1 MFKIAFRNIFRQK
14 RRTILTMLTMFGGF
28 VLSALSIGY
37 ADGSYSYIIDLFTHN
52 RLGQVQVHKGNY
64 LDRPSLYKTI
74 EDYQSVG
81 DTITGVQRVESW
93 APRLFSAGLAS
104 LGDQTAGVQV
114 VGINPDQE
122 NTATNFSKKVIKGR
136 YLSQKPNHEVMLGK
150 GLAKLLNADV
160 GDTTVILSQAA
171 DGSIANDLYKVVGI
185 TDRGD
190 QMENRTAYYLNLQD
204 AQDLFV
210 LPDQVHEII
219 VMADNIHHLD
229 RLATTIGNT
238 LENKSLEV
246 KPWMEFAK
254 TFYQTMQADIQGMW
268 IMLFVIILIV
278 AIGVLNTVLMSILE
292 RTREYGV
299 LRAMGTRPFE
309 IFRMVIYEV
318 TIMAVIS
325 ILIATVVSIGIN
337 YYFGI
342 NGIALP
348 SSIDWG
354 GMQVSHLYTAAS
366 PRSVYIPAITVIIT
380 SLIVSSFPAI
390 KAARIAPAQ
399 AMRMH

>member
-28 VLSALSIGY
+28 VLSAISIGY

-74 EDYQSVG
+74 ENYQAVG
-81 DTITGVQRVESW
+81 DTISGVDRVESW

-104 LGDQTAGVQV
+104 LGDQTVGVRV
-114 VGINPDQE
+114 IGIDPDQE
-122 NTATNFSKKVIKGR
+122 DAATNFSKKVIKGR
-136 YLSQKPNHEVMLGK
+136 YLSSQPRREVMLGK
-150 GLAKLLNADV
+150 GLAKLLHADI
-160 GDTTVILSQAA
+160 GDSTIILSQAA
-171 DGSIANDLYKVVGI
+171 DGSMANDFYTVVGI

-190 QMENRTAYYLNLQD
+190 KMENRTAYYLNLQD
-204 AQDLFV
+204 AQELFV
-210 LPDQVHEII
+210 LPGQVHEII
-219 VMADNIHHLD
+219 VLADNIQHLD
-229 RLATTIGNT
+229 RLANTIAGT
-238 LENKSLEV
+238 LQNNSLQV

-254 TFYQTMQADIQGMW
+254 TFYQAMQADLQGMW

-318 TIMAVIS
+318 TIMAVMSIVVGTLIS
-325 ILIATVVSIGIN
+325 VGVN
-337 YYFGI
+337 YYFSLS
-342 NGIALP
+342 GIAL
-348 SSIDWG
+348 SSPFDWG
-354 GMQVSHLYTAAS
+354 GMQVSHLYTAVS
-366 PRSVYIPAITVIIT
+366 PRSIYLPAITVFIT
-380 SLIVSSFPAI
+380 SLIVSAFPAL

-399 AMRMH
+399 AMRIH

>member
-28 VLSALSIGY
+28 VLSAISIGY

-52 RLGQVQVHKGNY
+52 RLGQIQVHEDNY

-74 EDYQSVG
+74 KDYQSVA
-81 DTITGVQRVESW
+81 DTVMGVPRVESW
-93 APRLFSAGLAS
+93 APRLYSAGLAS
-104 LGDQTAGVQV
+104 VDDQTAGVQV
-114 VGINPDQE
+114 IGIDPEREDQ
-122 NTATNFSKKVIKGR
+122 ATHFDSKVVEGR
-136 YLSQKPNHEVMLGK
+136 YLSPQPHHEVMLGK
-150 GLAKLLNADV
+150 GLAKLLSAGV
-160 GDTTVILSQAA
+160 GDTTMILSQAA
-171 DGSIANDLYKVVGI
+171 DGSIANDLYRVVGI

-190 QMENRTAYYLNLQD
+190 ATENRTAYYLNLQD

-210 LPDQVHEII
+210 FPGQVHELI

-229 RLATTIGNT
+229 RLAHTIQQT
-238 LENKSLEV
+238 LRNDALQV
-246 KPWMEFAK
+246 KPWMEFAR
-254 TFYQTMQADIQGMW
+254 TFYQAMQADLQGMW
-268 IMLFVIILIV
+268 IMLLVIILIV

-318 TIMAVIS
+318 TVIAVVS
-325 ILIATVVSIGIN
+325 ILIGAVLSIGIN

-342 NGIALP
+342 NGFAL
-348 SSIDWG
+348 SSAFEWG
-354 GMQVSHLYTAAS
+354 GMEVSHLYTTVS
-366 PRSVYIPAITVIIT
+366 PRSVYLPAITVLFT
-380 SLIVSSFPAI
+380 SLIVSVFPAI

>member
-28 VLSALSIGY
+28 VLSAISIGY

-52 RLGQVQVHKGNY
+52 RLGQIQVHEGNY

-74 EDYQSVG
+74 DNYQSVG
-81 DTITGVQRVESW
+81 DTINDVERVESW

-104 LGDQTAGVQV
+104 LGDQTAGVKV
-114 VGINPDQE
+114 IGIDPEREDA
-122 NTATNFSKKVIKGR
+122 ATNFSTKVIEGR
-136 YLSQKPNHEVMLGK
+136 YLSDQPNHEVMLGK
-150 GLAKLLNADV
+150 GLAKLLNAEV
-160 GDTTVILSQAA
+160 GDSTIILSQAA
-171 DGSIANDLYKVVGI
+171 DGSMANDFYQVVGI

-190 QMENRTAYYLNLQD
+190 EIENRTAYFLHLQD

-210 LPDQVHEII
+210 LPGQVHEII

-229 RLATTIGNT
+229 RLANTIAET
-238 LENKSLEV
+238 LRNNSLQV

-254 TFYQTMQADIQGMW
+254 TFYQAMRADLQGMW

-318 TIMAVIS
+318 TIMAIIG
-325 ILIATVVSIGIN
+325 ILIGTVVGIAFN
-337 YYFGI
+337 YYFSLH
-342 NGIALP
+342 GIAL
-348 SSIDWG
+348 STSFDWG
-354 GMQVSHLYTAAS
+354 GMQVSHLYTAVT
-366 PRSVYIPAITVIIT
+366 PRSMYLPATTVFFT
-380 SLIVSSFPAI
+380 SLLVSVFPAL
-390 KAARIAPAQ
+390 KAARIAPAE

>member
-52 RLGQVQVHKGNY
+52 RLGQIQVHKGNY

-74 EDYQSVG
+74 ENYQSVG
-81 DTITGVQRVESW
+81 DTIAGVQRVESW
-93 APRLFSAGLAS
+93 APRLYAAGLAS

-114 VGINPDQE
+114 VGIDPDRE
-122 NTATNFSKKVIKGR
+122 NAATNFSKKVINGR
-136 YLSQKPNHEVMLGK
+136 YLSENPKHEVMLGK
-150 GLAKLLNADV
+150 GLARLLNADV

-190 QMENRTAYYLNLQD
+190 EMENRTSYYLDLQE
-204 AQDLFV
+204 AQELFV
-210 LPDQVHEII
+210 LPNQVHEII

-229 RLATTIGNT
+229 RLATTISNT
-238 LENKSLEV
+238 LQNKSLEV

-254 TFYQTMQADIQGMW
+254 TFYQAMQADLQGMW
-268 IMLFVIILIV
+268 VMLLVIILIV

-299 LRAMGTRPFE
+299 LRAIGTRPFE

-318 TIMAVIS
+318 TIIAVFSVI
-325 ILIATVVSIGIN
+325 IATLVSMAIN
-337 YYFGI
+337 YYVGI
-342 NGIALP
+342 NGIAL
-348 SSIDWG
+348 SSPFNWG
-354 GMQVSHLYTAAS
+354 GMQVSHLYTTVS
-366 PRSVYIPAITVIIT
+366 PRSVYLPAITVIIT
-380 SLIVSSFPAI
+380 SLIVSIFPAM

>member
-28 VLSALSIGY
+28 ILSAISIGY

-52 RLGQVQVHKGNY
+52 RLGQIQVHEGNY

-74 EDYQSVG
+74 KDYQSVA

-93 APRLFSAGLAS
+93 APRLYSAGLAS
-104 LGDQTAGVQV
+104 YGDQTAGVQV
-114 VGINPDQE
+114 IGIDPEREDR
-122 NTATNFSKKVIKGR
+122 ATNFHTKVIEGR
-136 YLSQKPNHEVMLGK
+136 YLSPQPDHEVMLGK
-150 GLAKLLNADV
+150 GLARLLSAGV
-160 GDTTVILSQAA
+160 GDTTMILSQAA
-171 DGSIANDLYKVVGI
+171 DGSIANDLYRVVGI

-190 QMENRTAYYLNLQD
+190 ETENRTAYYLNLQD

-210 LPDQVHEII
+210 LPGQVHEII

-229 RLATTIGNT
+229 RLAHTIQQT
-238 LENKSLEV
+238 LRNDALQVE
-246 KPWMEFAK
+246 PWMQFAR
-254 TFYQTMQADIQGMW
+254 TFYQAMQADLQGMW
-268 IMLFVIILIV
+268 IMLLVIILIV

-309 IFRMVIYEV
+309 IFRMVMYEV
-318 TIMAVIS
+318 AVIAIFS
-325 ILIATVVSIGIN
+325 IIIGAVISIGIN

-342 NGIALP
+342 NGFTL
-348 SSIDWG
+348 SSAFEWG
-354 GMQVSHLYTAAS
+354 GMEVSHLYTTVS
-366 PRSVYIPAITVIIT
+366 PRSVYLPAITVILT
-380 SLIVSSFPAI
+380 SLIVSLFPAI

>member
-52 RLGQVQVHKGNY
+52 RLGQIQVHEGNY

-81 DTITGVQRVESW
+81 DTVASVQRVESW

-114 VGINPDQE
+114 IGIDPDQE
-122 NTATNFSKKVIKGR
+122 NAATNFSKKVIKGH

-204 AQDLFV
+204 AQELFV

-229 RLATTIGNT
+229 RLAHTIAST
-238 LENKSLEV
+238 LQNKSLEV

-325 ILIATVVSIGIN
+325 ILIATIVSIGIN

-348 SSIDWG
+348 SAIDWG
-354 GMQVSHLYTAAS
+354 GMQVSHLYTEAS
-366 PRSVYIPAITVIIT
+366 PRSIYIPAITVIIT